1 MIVWLSSYPKS
12 GNTWLRALL
21 TSYYFSK
28 DGKFDFSLLKNIDQF
43 PSFDYF
49 KDYKQLFSKPTD
61 TCKLWLR
68 EQEKINKDKKIKF
81 FKTHNA
87 LCKIN
92 GHSFTNKQNTL
103 GVIYIIRDP
112 RNVISSIAH
121 HYQIDLNEAYEFMN
135 TKNKAIIQKKGE
147 SYVGFVA
154 LFSYLFHHKSWVENT
169 LYPTLVIKYE
179 DLLYETFNTFKNVIN
194 FFNKIT
200 HSSNSF
206 DKEKAKL
213 AVSSTK
219 FEKLRKLEEEQGFKE
234 SIISKKD
241 GKNIKFFNL
250 GKENQYTKL
259 LSLDLV
265 NKMNKQYKEI
275 LVKYNY
281 E

>member
-49 KDYKQLFSKPTD
+49 KDYKQLFSEPTD

-121 HYQIDLNEAYEFMN
+121 HYQMLWL
-135 TKNKAIIQKKGE
+135 G
-147 SYVGFVA
+147 
-154 LFSYLFHHKSWVENT
+154 L
-169 LYPTLVIKYE
+169 LV
-179 DLLYETFNTFKNVIN
+179 
-194 FFNKIT
+194 
-200 HSSNSF
+200 
-206 DKEKAKL
+206 
-213 AVSSTK
+213 
-219 FEKLRKLEEEQGFKE
+219 
-234 SIISKKD
+234 
-241 GKNIKFFNL
+241 
-250 GKENQYTKL
+250 
-259 LSLDLV
+259 SLTR
-265 NKMNKQYKEI
+265 I
-275 LVKYNY
+275 
-281 E
+281 

>member
-92 GHSFTNKQNTL
+92 GHS
-103 GVIYIIRDP
+103 
-112 RNVISSIAH
+112 
-121 HYQIDLNEAYEFMN
+121 
-135 TKNKAIIQKKGE
+135 
-147 SYVGFVA
+147 
-154 LFSYLFHHKSWVENT
+154 
-169 LYPTLVIKYE
+169 
-179 DLLYETFNTFKNVIN
+179 
-194 FFNKIT
+194 
-200 HSSNSF
+200 
-206 DKEKAKL
+206 
-213 AVSSTK
+213 
-219 FEKLRKLEEEQGFKE
+219 
-234 SIISKKD
+234 
-241 GKNIKFFNL
+241 
-250 GKENQYTKL
+250 
-259 LSLDLV
+259 
-265 NKMNKQYKEI
+265 
-275 LVKYNY
+275 
-281 E
+281 